1 MKPTTT
7 EDLLWDLP
15 PRPDEPAEMP
25 ADERL
30 IAYREG
36 RLDDAEA
43 EALEALLA
51 RHGAA
56 RERLVALAGVT
67 LDAPSPALRDRVLE
81 RLAPR
86 QHRARRWVAAA
97 AIVAAAVLG
106 TLWLDRDARPPLPRV
121 TVELTGL
128 RGERGGE
135 APRNEVPR
143 AFPTTAV
150 EIAGQV
156 IEGEA
161 DGVELAVYRREAD
174 VLVRVTAPQAPHRG
188 RFLIRADAAALAS
201 EQRGPVTLWIVLGA
215 AGDLPERID
224 GGDSDPG
231 SNSGELLADDGRRVV
246 FERTLQID
254 DP

>member
-36 RLDDAEA
+36 HLDDAEA

-67 LDAPSPALRDRVLE
+67 LDAPSLALRARVLE
-81 RLAPR
+81 RLAPGR
-86 QHRARRWVAAA
+86 YRARRWAAAA
-97 AIVAAAVLG
+97 AIVAAAAIG
-106 TLWLDRDARPPLPRV
+106 TLWLDRDAPPPLPRL

-128 RGERGGE
+128 RGERGDE
-135 APRNEVPR
+135 APRDEVPR

-150 EIAGQV
+150 EIAAQV
-156 IEGEA
+156 TEGEA
-161 DGVELAVYRREAD
+161 DGVELAVYRRAAEA
-174 VLVRVTAPQAPHRG
+174 LVRVTVPQAPRRG
-188 RFLIRADAAALAS
+188 RFLIRADAAALAG
-201 EQRGPVTLWIVLGA
+201 ELRGPVRLWIVLGT
-215 AGDLPERID
+215 AGDLPERVD
-224 GGDSDPG
+224 LVAPQPG
-231 SNSGELLADDGRRVV
+231 EALAADGRRVV

>member
-25 ADERL
+25 ADDHL

-43 EALEALLA
+43 AALEALLA
-51 RHGAA
+51 THGAA
-56 RERLVALAGVT
+56 RERLAALAGVA
-67 LDAPSPALRDRVLE
+67 LDAPSPALRARVLE

-86 QHRARRWVAAA
+86 RHAARRWVAAA

-106 TLWLDRDARPPLPRV
+106 TLWLDRDAPPPLPRL

-135 APRNEVPR
+135 APQDTIPR

-156 IEGEA
+156 TEGEA
-161 DGVELAVYRREAD
+161 DGVELAVYRRDAGA
-174 VLVRVTAPQAPHRG
+174 LVRVTAPQAPHRG
-188 RFLIRADAAALAS
+188 RFLIRADAAALAG
-201 EQRGPVTLWIVLGA
+201 ELRGPVTLWIVLGT
-215 AGDLPERID
+215 AGDLPERMD
-224 GGDSDPG
+224 LG
-231 SNSGELLADDGRRVV
+231 SPSSGPNPSRALADEGRRVV

>member
-7 EDLLWDLP
+7 EDLLWELP
-15 PRPDEPAEMP
+15 PRPDEPAETP

-36 RLDDAEA
+36 RLGDAEA
-43 EALEALLA
+43 AALEALLA

-56 RERLVALAGVT
+56 RARLVALAGVA
-67 LDAPSPALRDRVLE
+67 LDAPSPALRARVLE
-81 RLAPR
+81 RLAPPR
-86 QHRARRWVAAA
+86 HTVRRWVAAA
-97 AIVAAAVLG
+97 AVVAAAVLG
-106 TLWLDRDARPPLPRV
+106 TLWLDRDAPPPLPRL

-128 RGERGGE
+128 RGDRGGPAPPDE
-135 APRNEVPR
+135 APRDEVPR

-156 IEGEA
+156 TAGEA
-161 DGVELAVYRREAD
+161 DGFELAVYRRAGGT
-174 VLVRVTAPQAPHRG
+174 LVRVTAPQAPRRG
-188 RFLIRADAAALAS
+188 RFLIRADAAALAG
-201 EQRGPVTLWIVLGA
+201 EQRGPVTLWIVLGT
-215 AGDLPERID
+215 AGDLPQRID
-224 GGDSDPG
+224 PGDESI
-231 SNSGELLADDGRRVV
+231 GEGRRMV